1 MEDHF
6 FKIGKSKFDEKLY
19 EEAIFHYSL
28 ALDINPVH
36 VPSLYFM
43 AYSNCNINMQK
54 LALPFSDKVV

>member
-19 EEAIFHYSL
+19 EEATFHYSL
-28 ALDINPVH
+28 AQDINPVH

-43 AYSNCNINMQK
+43 AIPIVILTCKN
-54 LALPFSDKVV
+54 